1 MAHSKKRT
9 RYESPVRTGWP
20 AGMLQDDDR
29 RLSRWLASRGCAR
42 ELAREA
48 AIKEG
53 KAMSEE
59 RETTLAILAGIV
71 DRAQQ
76 RYHMLG
82 MQNTHGL
89 SAEDRAKLLM
99 TYEIARAEYEKAQDI
114 LREAIR
120 K

>member
-1 MAHSKKRT
+1 
-9 RYESPVRTGWP
+9 
-20 AGMLQDDDR
+20 
-29 RLSRWLASRGCAR
+29 
-42 ELAREA
+42 
-48 AIKEG
+48 
-53 KAMSEE
+53 
-59 RETTLAILAGIV
+59 
-71 DRAQQ
+71 
-76 RYHMLG
+76 MLG